1 MDDARIKQLAD
12 EVMAQ
17 LGRGPAASELEE
29 RVAALERTLHELAVR
44 PATATPRVPLP
55 VVSVTV
61 HPSHELVDVPSGST
75 DGRCVLEPG
84 RPCVG
89 SGLCRTLGH

>member
-1 MDDARIKQLAD
+1 VDDARIKQLAD

-17 LGRGPAASELEE
+17 LARAPQPEANAPAAAAEAPVV
-29 RVAALERTLHELAVR
+29 RVALEI
-44 PATATPRVPLP
+44 
-55 VVSVTV
+55 
-61 HPSHELVDVPSGST
+61 HPSHHMLDVPSGSS

-89 SGLCRTLGH
+89 SGQCRTLGH

>member
-17 LGRGPAASELEE
+17 LGRGPAATELEE
-29 RVAALERTLHELAVR
+29 RVTALERTLRELAGR
-44 PATATPRVPLP
+44 PASGPARASLP

-61 HPSHELVDVPSGST
+61 HPSHQLVDVPSGST
-75 DGRCVLEPG
+75 DGRCVLEPD

>member
-12 EVMAQ
+12 QVMEQ
-17 LGRGPAASELEE
+17 LGAGPGPSELEQRVSALERALRELTGRPAASPP
-29 RVAALERTLHELAVR
+29 RT
-44 PATATPRVPLP
+44 PLP

-61 HPSHELVDVPSGST
+61 HPSHELLGVPSGST

-84 RPCVG
+84 RPCVN
-89 SGLCRTLGH
+89 SGQCRTLGH

>member
-1 MDDARIKQLAD
+1 MDEARIKLLAD

-17 LGRGPAASELEE
+17 LARDSQAPAVPAAPLAPV
-29 RVAALERTLHELAVR
+29 VA
-44 PATATPRVPLP
+44 
-55 VVSVTV
+55 VSVTV
-61 HPSHELVDVPSGST
+61 HASHQLLEVASGST

-89 SGLCRTLGH
+89 SGQCRTLGH

>member
-1 MDDARIKQLAD
+1 MDDARIKQLTD

-17 LGRGPAASELEE
+17 LARDPQSQSAAVGAPL
-29 RVAALERTLHELAVR
+29 LA
-44 PATATPRVPLP
+44 
-55 VVSVTV
+55 VSVTV
-61 HPSHELVDVPSGST
+61 HASHQLLDLPSGST

-89 SGLCRTLGH
+89 SGQCRTLGH